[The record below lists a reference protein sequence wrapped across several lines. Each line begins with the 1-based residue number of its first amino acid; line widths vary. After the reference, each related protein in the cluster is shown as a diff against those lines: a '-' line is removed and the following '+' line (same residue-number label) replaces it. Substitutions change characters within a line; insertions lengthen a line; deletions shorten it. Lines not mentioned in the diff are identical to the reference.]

1 MPQPSKNACSTSS
14 SATGSKNMKI
24 QWEKNYAYRTDHLI
38 EWCWDNSTKRT
49 KLWGDSTQKVN
60 VDGHPKL
67 QLSTHKS
74 TLYSELAEYVFKDD
88 EQFGERWAQD
98 GKPFIAA
105 TEHRDKEYVFHF
117 TCI

>member
-1 MPQPSKNACSTSS
+1 MPPLPPPLP
-14 SATGSKNMKI
+14 
-24 QWEKNYAYRTDHLI
+24 EKNYAYRTDRLI
-38 EWCWDNSTKRT
+38 EWCRDNSTKCT
-49 KLWGDSTQKVN
+49 KLWGDSTQKAN

-74 TLYSELAEYVFKDD
+74 TLYSELAKYVFKDD

-105 TEHRDKEYVFHF
+105 TERRDKEYVFHF
-117 TCI
+117 TCIRINGL